1 MTLDDVT
8 KNVKIQR
15 VSCIISSGCPDIRSF
30 FSVDFLSPCIV
41 LNNNTNPFNHLEY
54 FANLYLSFEA
64 IFSI

>member
-30 FSVDFLSPCIV
+30 FSVDF
-41 LNNNTNPFNHLEY
+41 
-54 FANLYLSFEA
+54 
-64 IFSI
+64 SITLHCAKQ